1 MDRQIVGRLAIAGI
15 AVAAVAAVVVILGV
29 GGGDPA
35 PAAVAVVGEPSRP
48 APQRGPDQTVT
59 RTLPPSTSVAAVSN
73 DWPVTYELTGEGT
86 ATVVYDENGLG
97 LVHQELSVALPW
109 RKDLTWKN
117 TGVPPSVQLM
127 GQGTGAVECRISI
140 RGVVVKTEKSAPGDV
155 ASCAGR
161 LG

>member
-1 MDRQIVGRLAIAGI
+1 VDRQIVGRLAIAGI
-15 AVAAVAAVVVILGV
+15 AVVAVAAVVVILGS
-29 GGGDPA
+29 GGDPA

-59 RTLPPSTSVAAVSN
+59 RTLPPSTSVAAASN
-73 DWPVTYELTGEGT
+73 DWPVTYELTGAGT

-109 RKDLTWKN
+109 RKDLTWPN
-117 TGVPPSVQLM
+117 TGVPPTVQLM

-140 RGVVVKTEKSAPGDV
+140 RGVVVKTEKSAPGEV

-161 LG
+161 IG